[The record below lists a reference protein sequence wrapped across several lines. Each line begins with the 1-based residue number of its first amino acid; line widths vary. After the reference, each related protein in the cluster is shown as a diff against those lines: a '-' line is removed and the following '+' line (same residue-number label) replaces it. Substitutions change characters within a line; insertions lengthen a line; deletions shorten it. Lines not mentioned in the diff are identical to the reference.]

1 MPQLGESHPR
11 TTTFFVC
18 APLTVLAQ
26 SFNGWEG
33 SRRNEAYRHADH
45 QIRDWAPSQR
55 FDGMAHPTQERL
67 CHRGTH
73 GWKQSLWFV
82 LISGRNNQKKSPGW
96 LVSLVI
102 GDYLAWFGEH
112 LLGTNQG
119 LELLP
124 HREEYLLSMLTL
136 CLDFV
141 S

>member
-73 GWKQSLWFV
+73 GWKQSLCFV
-82 LISGRNNQKKSPGW
+82 LISGRNKKKKSR
-96 LVSLVI
+96 LVGEPSDRRLSSLVRRALVGLNI
-102 GDYLAWFGEH
+102 FW
-112 LLGTNQG
+112 LLNVTA
-119 LELLP
+119 
-124 HREEYLLSMLTL
+124 
-136 CLDFV
+136 
-141 S
+141 